1 MGRRHNLEFIQVIG
15 KDAKITDAAPEK
27 YHGMD
32 RYEARKQVV
41 AELDALG
48 LLLKTEDYTHNVG
61 HCQRSGVAIEPLL
74 STQWFMR
81 MKPLA
86 EPAIAAVREGK
97 TKFVPES
104 ATKIYFNWLE
114 NIQDWCIS
122 RQLWWGHRIPAWYTP
137 DGQPVVARDE
147 QEARRRLAERG
158 DDPNVALREEEDVLD
173 TWFSSQLWP
182 FSTLGWPEQTEDL
195 KKYYPTDALV
205 TAFDIIFFWVARMM
219 MMGLKFMGEVPFRTV
234 YINALVLDPEGRK
247 MSKSKGTGIDPLEV
261 FDKYGADATR
271 FTLTA
276 ASTAG
281 LSLTMQES
289 KLESARNFANKIW
302 NATRFVLL
310 NCDDVLDTQG
320 GEPLDWETKLAPPE
334 LADQWILSRLN
345 RVAVEVR
352 DALAGFRFHEAAST
366 LYHFFW
372 DDFCDW
378 YIEMSKPFVTA
389 KEPTPQSI
397 AVKRRIIYVLEHSLR
412 LLHPVMPFI
421 TEELWQRLP
430 HKGETI
436 TLAEF
441 TPGDPARIDERAER
455 EMGLVIEVITRLRNI
470 RSTFNIAPSIPLK
483 AQIAPADAAARDL
496 IARMGDHIKRLAR
509 IEELEIVDKLSHGKG
524 SARAVVGASEI
535 AVPLEGL
542 IDFEKERARLE
553 KELNK
558 LINER
563 GGLEKRLSN
572 QDFIS
577 RAAAD
582 VVETTRAR
590 ADELDDQ
597 VAKLRAVIEAL

>member
-1 MGRRHNLEFIQVIG
+1 
-15 KDAKITDAAPEK
+15 DAKISEAAPEK
-27 YHGMD
+27 YRGLD

-41 AELDALG
+41 ADLEALG
-48 LLLKTEDYTHNVG
+48 LVLKIEDYTHNVG

-74 STQWFMR
+74 STQWFLR

-97 TKFVPES
+97 TKFVPDG
-104 ATKIYFNWLE
+104 AAKIYFNWLE
-114 NIQDWCIS
+114 NIEDWCVS

-147 QEARRRLAERG
+147 QEARQRLVARG
-158 DDPNVALREEEDVLD
+158 IDPNIALREEKDVLD

-195 KKYYPTDALV
+195 KKYYPTDVLI
-205 TAFDIIFFWVARMM
+205 TGFDIIFFWVARMM

-234 YINALVLDPEGRK
+234 YINALILDPYGKK
-247 MSKSKGTGIDPLEV
+247 MSKTKGNVIDPLDV
-261 FDKYGADATR
+261 IDRYGTDAAR
-271 FTLTA
+271 FALTA

-281 LSLTMQES
+281 LTLSLQES

-310 NCDDVLDTQG
+310 NCDDALDTQG
-320 GEPLDWETKLAPPE
+320 GKPLDWETELAPPE

-345 RVAVEVR
+345 RVAIEVR
-352 DALAGFRFHEAAST
+352 DALAEFRFHEAAST

-372 DDFCDW
+372 NDFCDW

-389 KEPTPQSI
+389 KEFTPQST
-397 AVKRRIIYVLEHSLR
+397 AVKRRIIYILEHSLR
-412 LLHPVMPFI
+412 LLHPIMPFI

-430 HKGETI
+430 HKGETL

-441 TPGDPARIDERAER
+441 TPGDPAQINERAER
-455 EMGLVIEVITRLRNI
+455 EMATVIEVIARLRNI
-470 RSTFNIAPSIPLK
+470 RSTFNIAPSIKLK
-483 AQIAPADAAARDL
+483 AQIAPADAATRDL
-496 IARMGDHIKRLAR
+496 IASMKDHIKQLAR
-509 IEELEIVDKLSHGKG
+509 IEELQIVDKLGAKRG
-524 SARAVVGASEI
+524 SARVVVGGSEI

-542 IDFEKERARLE
+542 IDFENERARLE
-553 KELNK
+553 KDLNK

-590 ADELDDQ
+590 AEELDDQ
-597 VAKLRAVIEAL
+597 IAKLRAVIEAL

>member
-1 MGRRHNLEFIQVIG
+1 
-15 KDAKITDAAPEK
+15 
-27 YHGMD
+27 
-32 RYEARKQVV
+32 
-41 AELDALG
+41 
-48 LLLKTEDYTHNVG
+48 
-61 HCQRSGVAIEPLL
+61 
-74 STQWFMR
+74 
-81 MKPLA
+81 
-86 EPAIAAVREGK
+86 
-97 TKFVPES
+97 
-104 ATKIYFNWLE
+104 
-114 NIQDWCIS
+114 
-122 RQLWWGHRIPAWYTP
+122 
-137 DGQPVVARDE
+137 
-147 QEARRRLAERG
+147 
-158 DDPNVALREEEDVLD
+158 
-173 TWFSSQLWP
+173 
-182 FSTLGWPEQTEDL
+182 
-195 KKYYPTDALV
+195 
-205 TAFDIIFFWVARMM
+205 
-219 MMGLKFMGEVPFRTV
+219 MGEVPFRTV

-247 MSKSKGTGIDPLEV
+247 MSKSKGNVIDPLEV
-261 FDKYGADATR
+261 FDKYGTDAAR
-271 FTLTA
+271 FALTA

-281 LSLTMQES
+281 LSLSLQES

-320 GEPLDWETKLAPPE
+320 GKPLDWETELAPPE
-334 LADQWILSRLN
+334 LADRWILSRLN
-345 RVAVEVR
+345 RVALEVR
-352 DALAGFRFHEAAST
+352 DALTEFRFHEAAST

-389 KEPTPQSI
+389 KEPTPQAT
-397 AVKRRIIYVLEHSLR
+397 AVKRRIVYILEHSLR

-436 TLAEF
+436 SLAEF
-441 TPGDPARIDERAER
+441 TSGDPTQINERAER
-455 EMGLVIEVITRLRNI
+455 EMATVIDVISRLRNI

-483 AQIAPADAAARDL
+483 AEIAPADAATRDL
-496 IARMGDHIKRLAR
+496 ITSMEGHIKRLAR
-509 IEELEIVDKLSHGKG
+509 METLKIVDKLGAKRG
-524 SARAVVGASEI
+524 SARAVAGASEI

-542 IDFEKERARLE
+542 IDFEKESARLE

-590 ADELDDQ
+590 AEELDDQ
-597 VAKLRAVIEAL
+597 ITKLSAVIEAL